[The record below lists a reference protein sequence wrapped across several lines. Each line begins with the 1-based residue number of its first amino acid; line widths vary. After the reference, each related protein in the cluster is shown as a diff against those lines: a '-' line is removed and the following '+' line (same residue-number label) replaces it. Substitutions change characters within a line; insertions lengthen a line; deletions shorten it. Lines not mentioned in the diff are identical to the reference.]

1 MSEEKKLE
9 LLADIFECDADELS
23 AESDLEEM
31 GVMDSMTALSL
42 IVMMDEEFGKIPS
55 KDQIKAFKTVGD
67 ILAYMG

>member
-1 MSEEKKLE
+1 MSDEKKLE
-9 LLADIFECDADELS
+9 LLADIFECDADELT

>member
-1 MSEEKKLE
+1 MTEEKKLE
-9 LLADIFECDADELS
+9 LLADIFECEPDELT

-31 GVMDSMTALSL
+31 GVMDSMAALAL

-67 ILAYMG
+67 ILAFMC